1 MAKRL
6 TGQRRPQIWRGLC
19 LNYSQRRIEM
29 LSELRTRKFSS
40 LFACF
45 DFDKNGILE
54 KADYEH
60 FAQNL
65 SQAYALTPGTA
76 TYAKMY
82 VETMALWDFVQT
94 IADHDGDQQVSQD
107 EFIAAYG
114 ALTDNDETF
123 QQLLMSYAEFVI
135 RMGDRDSDGRLNEDE
150 YATILWCYGI
160 ADDAGR
166 TAFRHLVTD
175 SSGYLTLAAMEKVF
189 AEFFRSDD
197 PAAPGNWMIGPI

>member
-1 MAKRL
+1 
-6 TGQRRPQIWRGLC
+6 
-19 LNYSQRRIEM
+19 M
-29 LSELRTRKFSS
+29 LSELRTRKFTA
-40 LFACF
+40 LFNCF
-45 DFDKNGILE
+45 NFNKNGVLE

-76 TYAKMY
+76 VYATMHA
-82 VETMALWDFVQT
+82 ETMALWDFIHNV
-94 IADHDGDQQVSQD
+94 ADQDGDHRITLA
-107 EFIAAYG
+107 EFIAAYS

-123 QQLLMSYAEFVI
+123 QQLLMGYAEYVI
-135 RMGDRDSDGRLNEDE
+135 RTGDQDGDGKLNENE

-160 ADDAGR
+160 SDEDAR
-166 TAFRHLVTD
+166 TAFRHLVGD
-175 SSGYLTLAAMEKVF
+175 GSAYLTLAAMEKVF